1 MKNREP
7 VAKKKPPFTVT
18 VTMPDGVSVTP
29 AALGKA
35 YYHRPSAEERKR
47 ITIGA
52 EKKDFYVGVIT
63 GVHPQKKMIVVEV
76 PTNLIP
82 WVNRV
87 LLNGEAKTERKEEE
101 KASVPV

>member
-1 MKNREP
+1 MKGREP

-29 AALGKA
+29 AVLGKA

-47 ITIGA
+47 IAIGA
-52 EKKDFYVGVIT
+52 EKKDFFVGVIT
-63 GVHPQKKMIVVEV
+63 GVHPQKELIVVEV
-76 PTNLIP
+76 PQNLIP

-87 LLNGEAKTERKEEE
+87 LLNGEAVKEKKEEE
-101 KASVPV
+101 KASAPV